1 MIFIDIPQ
9 SENVVSDSMKT
20 VFTVIDN
27 LRSYN
32 KWRRGD
38 EDVDMPN
45 PTNIGIW
52 IDEICDEAERMEAE
66 LQETKKALNELQS

>member
-1 MIFIDIPQ
+1 
-9 SENVVSDSMKT
+9 MKT

-38 EDVDMPN
+38 EAVDMPN